1 LVSRRVIFWEVD
13 TQADFMRPGGK
24 LYVPGAEKLLPN
36 MQRLTDAARQGR
48 VFLVSDA
55 CVHAP
60 DDAEFKQWPS
70 HCVRGTAGAQIVP
83 ETLARTFFTIPNRP
97 NVKVPR
103 DLSKVQQVILEKQ
116 TLDVFDNP
124 NTEIIL
130 QRLNSFT
137 DPDAE
142 FVVFGV
148 VTEYC
153 VRLAAKGLL
162 KRGRRVALVSDAI
175 ETLQP
180 ADGQKALDELAAL
193 GARSVTTDQAL
204 ALVDESLAAQ
214 PEKQRKAPQPA
225 RTTRR

>member
-24 LYVPGAEKLLPN
+24 LYVRGAEKLLPN
-36 MQRLTDAARQGR
+36 IQRLTDAARQGR

-60 DDAEFKQWPS
+60 DDEEFKHWPP
-70 HCVRGTAGAQIVP
+70 HCIRGTPGAGIVP
-83 ETLARTFFTIPNRP
+83 EALAQTFFTIPNRP
-97 NVKVPR
+97 GVKVPR

-130 QRLNSFT
+130 QRLNTFT

-142 FVVFGV
+142 FLVFGV

-153 VRLAAKGLL
+153 VRLAARGLL
-162 KRGRRVALVSDAI
+162 QRKRRVALVSDAI

-180 ADGQKALDELAAL
+180 ADGQKTLAELAAL
-193 GARSVTTDQAL
+193 GVRSITTDQAL

-214 PEKQRKAPQPA
+214 QEKQRKAPRPS

>member
-1 LVSRRVIFWEVD
+1 
-13 TQADFMRPGGK
+13 MRPGGK

-60 DDAEFKQWPS
+60 DDEEFKQWPP
-70 HCVRGTAGAQIVP
+70 HCLRGTPGAAILP
-83 ETLARTFFTIPNRP
+83 ETLAKTFFTIPNRP
-97 NVKVPR
+97 SVKVPR
-103 DLSKVQQVILEKQ
+103 HLSKVQQVIVEKQ

-130 QRLNSFT
+130 QRLGSFT
-137 DPDAE
+137 NPDAE
-142 FVVFGV
+142 FIVFGV

-162 KRGRRVALVSDAI
+162 ERKRRVALVSDAI
-175 ETLQP
+175 ETLNS
-180 ADGQKALDELAAL
+180 ADGQEARDELAAL
-193 GARSVTTDQAL
+193 GARSITTDQAL
-204 ALVDESLAAQ
+204 ALVDESLAEES
-214 PEKQRKAPQPA
+214 EKRHKGPRRREPPGAKAFSSN
-225 RTTRR
+225 